1 MICSLSIREKE
12 ILVISEK
19 KKKKGEPKTEVH
31 LSRVRKKQLRPS
43 TKHEC
48 YT

>member
-1 MICSLSIREKE
+1 MIFSLFIREKE

-19 KKKKGEPKTEVH
+19 EKGEPKTEVH